1 MLRKA
6 NRTLH
11 YASIEPL
18 WRRPLSSLILT
29 LPLKMAVAAAI
40 VVVVSMIAERARPF
54 FAAMVATLP
63 VSAGP
68 SLFFLALDH
77 DDAFLQATLLGAM
90 VANLASCAY
99 ILAYANLAQSKTLP
113 VALGGAILSWA
124 MAGSV
129 LRPLPWT
136 LGGAILA
143 TAVLYV
149 VMVRVVEPFTKAP
162 RPAAT
167 PRSRYALLMRASGVS
182 FLVALVTL
190 TSAHVGPYVSAFLA
204 VFPIVLSSLI
214 VILHPRIG
222 GPATAAFIASAVP
235 GLAGFGAGL
244 AAAAASVPYTGR
256 FGALGI
262 GLIVAVGWN
271 GALALWKMRRAS

>member
-1 MLRKA
+1 MLQKA
-6 NRTLH
+6 NRTLR
-11 YASIEPL
+11 YAFAN
-18 WRRPLSSLILT
+18 RPLSSLLLT
-29 LPLKMAVAAAI
+29 LPLKMAVAAGI
-40 VVVVSMIAERARPF
+40 VVVVSMIAERTRPF

-77 DDAFLQATLLGAM
+77 DDAFLQATLIGAM

-99 ILAYANLAQSKTLP
+99 VLAYANLAQRRPLV
-113 VALGGAILSWA
+113 VALGGAIVCWVI
-124 MAGSV
+124 AGSL
-129 LRPLPWT
+129 LRPIPWT
-136 LGGAILA
+136 LLGAIAA
-143 TAVLYV
+143 TTALYI
-149 VMVRVVEPFTKAP
+149 VMLRVVEPFTKAP
-162 RPAAT
+162 RPAST
-167 PRSRYALLMRASGVS
+167 PRSRYALLMRATGVS
-182 FLVALVTL
+182 CLVALVTL
-190 TSAHVGPYVSAFLA
+190 TSAHVGPYISAFLA

-262 GLIVAVGWN
+262 GLLVAVAWN
-271 GALALWKMRRAS
+271 GALALWKARRAG